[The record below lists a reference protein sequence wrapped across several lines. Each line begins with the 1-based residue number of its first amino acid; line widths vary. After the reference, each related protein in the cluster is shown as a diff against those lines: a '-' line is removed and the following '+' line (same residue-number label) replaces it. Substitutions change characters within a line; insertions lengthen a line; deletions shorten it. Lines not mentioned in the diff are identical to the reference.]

1 MSDSIKTVPA
11 GVYAPLYTFF
21 HDNESLDLEAFK
33 QHVKWIATAGV
44 GIVALG
50 SSGEAV
56 HLSHDER
63 RQLLRA
69 AREVLDSEPSLAKIP
84 LIAGTPASSTRETIQ
99 LTQHAA
105 ECGADFAMVITPGYF
120 AGALTRAA
128 IKQFFIDVAEASPIP
143 ILVYNYPG
151 ASAGIDI
158 DSELMTE
165 IAQSSSNIVGCKLTC
180 GSVGKLSRLTALDNF
195 AVLGGFA
202 DFMAPGLFIKGAGCI
217 TGLANL
223 APKTCMKLYRTTADY
238 LQSPNAD
245 KLAEVQRLQGIVSR
259 GDWPVIKGGIGGPKY
274 VLDRI
279 KGYGGAPRRPLLP
292 MDAKEGEKML
302 AALQEILDFEKT
314 L

>member
-1 MSDSIKTVPA
+1 MSDVQKTVPS

-21 HDNESLDLEAFK
+21 HEDESLDLESFK
-33 QHVKWIATAGV
+33 HHVKWVASAGV

-63 RQLLRA
+63 REVLLA
-69 AREVLDSEPSLAKIP
+69 ARQVLDSDASLAAIP
-84 LIAGTPASSTRETIQ
+84 LIAGTPASSTRETIE
-99 LTQHAA
+99 LTRQAA
-105 ECGADFAMVITPGYF
+105 ECGADSAMVITPGYF
-120 AGALTRAA
+120 AGTLTRAA
-128 IKQFFIDVAEASPIP
+128 IKQFFTDVAEASPIP

-158 DSELMTE
+158 DSELMSE
-165 IAQSSSNIVGCKLTC
+165 IAQNSSNIVGCKLTC
-180 GSVGKLSRLTALDNF
+180 GSVGKLSRLTWLDNF

-202 DFMAPGLFIKGAGCI
+202 DFMSAGLLLDGAGCI

-223 APKTCMKLYRTTADY
+223 APKTCMQLYKATTDY
-238 LQSPNAD
+238 LKSPS
-245 KLAEVQRLQGIVSR
+245 AEALDEVRRLQGIVSR
-259 GDWPVIKGGIGGPKY
+259 ADWPVIKGGIAGPKY

-279 KGYGGAPRRPLLP
+279 RGYGGAPRRPLLP
-292 MDAKEGEKML
+292 MEAKDGEKML
-302 AALQEILDFEKT
+302 AALQEILEHEKT